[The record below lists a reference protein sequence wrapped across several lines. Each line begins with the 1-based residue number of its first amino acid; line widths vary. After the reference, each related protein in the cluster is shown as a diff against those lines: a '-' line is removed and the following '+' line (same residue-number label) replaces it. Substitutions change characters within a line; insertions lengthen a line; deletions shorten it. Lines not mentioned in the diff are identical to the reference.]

1 MSEEQNTPE
10 EEVLEAAVADEISA
24 HGGEHAQGELRAE
37 LEQAQARAD
46 EYRDQA
52 LRAQAE
58 LENVRRR
65 ATNDVES
72 AHKFGLEKFAREL
85 LPVRDSLEMG
95 LAAADGADEAVA
107 KLREGTELTLKMFV
121 SAMEKFGIV
130 EVEAEGAPFNPE
142 HHQAMSMIESAEVAP
157 NSVLTVMQKGYLLN
171 DRLLRPAMVV
181 VAKAPAAAEGAHI
194 DEQA

>member
-10 EEVLEAAVADEISA
+10 EEVLEAAVADEINA
-24 HGGEHAQGELRAE
+24 HSGDDAMGELQSQLDE
-37 LEQAQARAD
+37 ARAKAD
-46 EYRDQA
+46 EFRDQA

-58 LENVRRR
+58 VENVRRR
-65 ATNDVES
+65 AANDVES

-95 LAAADGADEAVA
+95 LAAAEGGDEALA
-107 KLREGTELTLKMFV
+107 KLREGTELTLKMFA

-142 HHQAMSMIESAEVAP
+142 HHQAMSMVESADAEP
-157 NSVLTVMQKGYLLN
+157 NCVLMVMQKGYLLN
-171 DRLLRPAMVV
+171 ERLLRPAMVV
-181 VAKAPAAAEGAHI
+181 VAKAPAGGESGSI